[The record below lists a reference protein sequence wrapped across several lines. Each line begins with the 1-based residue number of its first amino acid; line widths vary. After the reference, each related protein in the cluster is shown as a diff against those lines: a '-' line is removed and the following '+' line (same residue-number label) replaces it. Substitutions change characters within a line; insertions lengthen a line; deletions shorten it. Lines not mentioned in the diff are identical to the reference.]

1 MTTANTQTSPN
12 DGIRLSAKIAVF
24 VVGFFAFLQVY
35 SIQAIL
41 PVLMKDL
48 SASAVQVGISVGM
61 TVTAIALLSPFIGM
75 ISDSIGRKKI
85 IITALLMLSIPTALV
100 GISHNVHELNIW
112 RFLQGL
118 TVPGMT
124 VVLIAYIA
132 EEFPS
137 HIAKITAYYVSGT
150 VLGGFCGRFILGY
163 LHDLI
168 GWRYAFFVMAAIT
181 VIGALVV
188 AYLLPSSNRFY
199 KNKNFKAAFATLK
212 SHCHNKDVLSAC
224 ALGACVLFSLV
235 GCFTFVNLHLA
246 DAPYHLSTTALAN
259 IFLVYLIGMV
269 ITPFSTR
276 LIVRF
281 GIYHTIIA
289 AIALSFGGLLITL
302 SAPLWAVIVGLVL
315 MCTGVFI
322 TQTATI
328 SHIGSSVSTGR
339 SLASGLYYMSYYAGG
354 SLGAWACGIAYSHG
368 DWLGVVVLIAL
379 LQLLGSLIMLTIMKK

>member
-12 DGIRLSAKIAVF
+12 DGIRLSSKIAVF

-137 HIAKITAYYVSGT
+137 HIAKITAYYVSRT

-168 GWRYAFFVMAAIT
+168 GHDMRFLLW
-181 VIGALVV
+181 
-188 AYLLPSSNRFY
+188 LPS
-199 KNKNFKAAFATLK
+199 
-212 SHCHNKDVLSAC
+212 
-224 ALGACVLFSLV
+224 
-235 GCFTFVNLHLA
+235 
-246 DAPYHLSTTALAN
+246 
-259 IFLVYLIGMV
+259 
-269 ITPFSTR
+269 
-276 LIVRF
+276 
-281 GIYHTIIA
+281 
-289 AIALSFGGLLITL
+289 
-302 SAPLWAVIVGLVL
+302 
-315 MCTGVFI
+315 
-322 TQTATI
+322 Q
-328 SHIGSSVSTGR
+328 
-339 SLASGLYYMSYYAGG
+339 
-354 SLGAWACGIAYSHG
+354 
-368 DWLGVVVLIAL
+368 
-379 LQLLGSLIMLTIMKK
+379 